1 MCPHAK
7 RLPRLHETLAHDH
20 CMRSLLRPCD
30 RPVRAQHEKRRVY
43 PVLAPT
49 ETSVRYN
56 PRFDDLYAPEQG
68 PLPPERM
75 RRTGKG
81 LGGRNSHAASIE
93 QTNVHQ
99 HTFDDQYHTFGKLG
113 FASNPGAAGG
123 GAAVVGD
130 VAAFERMAGARS
142 VYDLKAPV
150 EGGRV
155 RDESSVAPRKRVR
168 EGDPFAPYEFAL
180 SRDDSEQLKLSAEE
194 QAVFDARAKERAAA
208 KAKAVDGENAPVE
221 EKSIFHGESEKDYQG
236 RTYMAPPVDLRGGP
250 REHECFIPRQE
261 VHTYSGHTKGVAAI
275 RWFPQSGH
283 MLLSAGMDAK
293 VKLWDVA
300 TSRKCLRTF
309 LGHSA
314 AVRDICFNNDGSRF
328 LTCSYDRYIKLWDT
342 ETGQCLGAYTTKKVP
357 YCVKF
362 HPDADKQNIFIAGQ
376 ADKQAVQWDI
386 ETGQPVQFYNQ
397 HLGAVNTVTFCDDN
411 RRFVTTADDKKVLV
425 WEYGIP
431 VPIKHISEPHMHSIP
446 YVTLHPNGGPQRR
459 TRCRCQPWWGSNP
472 QGSVCAACGP
482 AVLCSHSP
490 RSSLLPPA
498 FAAPRAEKWLLG
510 QSLDNQIVV
519 YGVHNRF
526 RQHNKKLF
534 RGHLNAGY
542 ACQVDMTPDGQFVL
556 SGDSDGRVFFWDWKS
571 TKVFRKI
578 KAHDGVCI
586 GATFHPIYPS
596 MMATCGWDGLIKL
609 FE

>member
-1 MCPHAK
+1 MI
-7 RLPRLHETLAHDH
+7 
-20 CMRSLLRPCD
+20 
-30 RPVRAQHEKRRVY
+30 
-43 PVLAPT
+43 APT

-56 PRFDDLYAPEQG
+56 PKYEDLYAPQQG

-75 RRTGKG
+75 RRTGAG

-93 QTNVHQ
+93 QTNLHQ
-99 HTFDDQYHTFGKLG
+99 HAFDDQYHTFGKLG
-113 FASNPGAAGG
+113 YAANPSADDGAAPL
-123 GAAVVGD
+123 VGD
-130 VAAFERMAGARS
+130 AAAIARMAAGAQS
-142 VYDLKAPV
+142 VYGVRAPV

-155 RDESSVAPRKRVR
+155 RDESAVAPRKRLR
-168 EGDPFAPYEFAL
+168 DGDPFAPYEFAL
-180 SRDDSEQLKLSAEE
+180 SRDDSDQLRLSADD
-194 QAVFDARAKERAAA
+194 QATVDARAKERAAA
-208 KAKAVDGENAPVE
+208 KAKAADGEAAPVE
-221 EKSIFHGESEKDYQG
+221 ERSIFHGEAERDYQG
-236 RTYMAPPVDLRGGP
+236 RSYMAPPAELRGGG

-261 VHTYSGHTKGVAAI
+261 VHAYSGHTKGVAAI
-275 RWFPQSGH
+275 RWFPTSGH
-283 MLLSAGMDAK
+283 LLLSAGMDAK

-300 TSRKCLRTF
+300 GSRKCLRTF

-376 ADKQAVQWDI
+376 ADKQAVQWD
-386 ETGQPVQFYNQ
+386 TDSGTPVQFYNQ
-397 HLGAVNTVTFCDDN
+397 HLGAVNSVTFCDQN

-431 VPIKHISEPHMHSIP
+431 VPIKHISEPHMHSTP
-446 YVTLHPNGGPQRR
+446 YMTLHPNGAPRARAPRARAPSAPLTLDAHAPPSSAPPRR
-459 TRCRCQPWWGSNP
+459 
-472 QGSVCAACGP
+472 
-482 AVLCSHSP
+482 
-490 RSSLLPPA
+490 
-498 FAAPRAEKWLLG
+498 RAEKWLLG

-519 YGVHNRF
+519 YGVHNKF

-542 ACQVDMTPDGQFVL
+542 ACQVDMSPDGQFVL

-586 GATFHPIYPS
+586 GATFHPVYPS